1 MRGSSGGG
9 KDVADRY
16 GLVGDTEAP
25 VGDVF
30 GVGPAAVEFDVDAL
44 RVLLEEDLEVVLG
57 EGEVQVD
64 DAGAGTRD
72 HELHPGGVFVEVE
85 ALVGVVDVALVE
97 GDSQCTAAGGQKK
110 SPQQPELL
118 RGWVAQKGASASG
131 AWTEASSALAAS
143 NSSGLITSWSKS

>member
-16 GLVGDTEAP
+16 GLIGDTEAS

-44 RVLLEEDLEVVLG
+44 GILPKKRFEVVLG
-57 EGEVQVD
+57 EREVQVD

-72 HELHPGGVFVEVE
+72 RELHPGGVGVEVE
-85 ALVGVVDVALVE
+85 ALMGVIDLALVE
-97 GDSQCTAAGGQKK
+97 GESQCTAAGGQKK
-110 SPQQPELL
+110 SPQ
-118 RGWVAQKGASASG
+118 
-131 AWTEASSALAAS
+131 
-143 NSSGLITSWSKS
+143 